1 MKNIFKV
8 LLVVMFA
15 SAVSAC
21 NTVEGAGKD
30 VKAGGAAVERE
41 AAEHK

>member
-21 NTVEGAGKD
+21 NTFEGAGKD
-30 VKAGGAAVERE
+30 IKAGGSKIENE